1 MRKRAPSFTPLDLT
15 ADRLLR
21 RLAKGDDALAW
32 IQARWQRIVG
42 EPLARKIEPASLEGR
57 RLTLRL
63 LDAAWRK
70 PVQATLSEIEA
81 KLAHEVPEI
90 KPKVVLR

>member
-1 MRKRAPSFTPLDLT
+1 MRHKPHSFTPLDMT

-21 RLAKGDDALAW
+21 RLAKGDDALVW

-63 LDAAWRK
+63 LDPAWRK
-70 PVQATLSEIEA
+70 PVQATLAEIEA
-81 KLAHEVPEI
+81 KLAREVPEVR
-90 KPKVVLR
+90 PKVVLR